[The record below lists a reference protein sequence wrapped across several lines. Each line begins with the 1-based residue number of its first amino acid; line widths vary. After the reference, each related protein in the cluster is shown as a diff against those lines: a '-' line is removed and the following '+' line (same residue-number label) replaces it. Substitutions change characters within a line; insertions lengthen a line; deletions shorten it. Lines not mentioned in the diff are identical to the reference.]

1 MSNQTAQTPHDRY
14 LATLEEFQA
23 LEKTLAE
30 EKASAESYAQAR
42 EDALAAAASESKIS
56 KASLTKAIEAEMAA
70 RVSEMRHQNTSE
82 KVAKLETDIFPI
94 FEEACRAIRFRL
106 DTWWHE
112 WRRKELVRILG
123 EEKGNAAF
131 ARTIPNDGADRLVEE
146 SEMAKLYRRH
156 GSDGVNAP
164 QSEPAY
170 RTAYKDAL
178 AFIEAQEAAVRKS

>member
-1 MSNQTAQTPHDRY
+1 MTEATATPHDKY

-23 LEKTLAE
+23 LEKSLSE
-30 EKASAESYAQAR
+30 EIASAAAYAQAR
-42 EDALAAAASESKIS
+42 EDALASAASESKIS

-70 RVSEMRHQNTSE
+70 RVSAMRQSNTSE
-82 KVAKLETDIFPI
+82 KVSKLEAAIFPI
-94 FEEACRAIRFRL
+94 FEEACRSVRFRL

-123 EEKGNAAF
+123 EEKGTAAF
-131 ARTIPNDGADRLVEE
+131 ARTIPNDGADRLIEE
-146 SEMAKLYRRH
+146 SDMAKLYRRH

-178 AFIEAQEAAVRKS
+178 AFVEEQEAALRKA

>member
-1 MSNQTAQTPHDRY
+1 MTEATATPHDKY

-23 LEKTLAE
+23 LEKILSE
-30 EKASAESYAQAR
+30 EIDSATAYSQAR

-56 KASLTKAIEAEMAA
+56 KASLTKAIEADMAA
-70 RVSEMRHQNTSE
+70 RVSAMRQSNTSE
-82 KVAKLETDIFPI
+82 KVSKLEAAIFPI
-94 FEEACRAIRFRL
+94 FEESCRSVRFRL

-112 WRRKELVRILG
+112 WREKELVRILG
-123 EEKGNAAF
+123 KEKGTAAF
-131 ARTIPNDGADRLVEE
+131 ARTIPNDGADRLIEE
-146 SEMAKLYRRH
+146 SDMAKLYRRH

-178 AFIEAQEAAVRKS
+178 AFVEEQEAALKKA